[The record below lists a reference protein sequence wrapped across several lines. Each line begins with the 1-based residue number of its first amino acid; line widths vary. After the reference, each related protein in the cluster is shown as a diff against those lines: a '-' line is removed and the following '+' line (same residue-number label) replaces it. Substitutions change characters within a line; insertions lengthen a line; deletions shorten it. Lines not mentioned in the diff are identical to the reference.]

1 MSEFL
6 RYLLD
11 KRAEKKAVIEDR
23 KQRDIDENAREAAE
37 MLRRNREAMKSR
49 IKQMRDYHSGKSSP
63 VSRAPSRGNTS
74 TGQKSVSERLAR
86 IIVFALGEKIEREV
100 RQAVNTEI
108 NNPQNFTNRAIA
120 VVDDKLDSANKSLN
134 RLLDYSVSTQKML
147 EKLSKNISRG
157 SGTGFFPDLDI
168 PGNKKGKGF
177 KPTGAELGLLARAF
191 TWMASFGLGVQSL
204 GDTPGDTFEEQVA
217 NQKKAREGLEKL
229 FGIKKTPSH
238 AEERERDTSLD
249 RIIRQRE
256 FNGTN
261 LSPLMTPPN
270 LATSDEV
277 GPKPRRMLKPDNAIK
292 EQKILELK
300 QKISVLR
307 EGISYHLS
315 QSPEW
320 QKRYHNRYT
329 KALADLER
337 YQRELAALEGF
348 TPGPKPRRMLKPNKA
363 VSKPSTIQNMLKG
376 MEKFA
381 PKNSAVS
388 NPDNNQAFF
397 FMPPKTPRQSENV
410 EYRLGDN
417 DLNPTKSTRYKRL
430 FGGFDTGMGTYLAP
444 QMRGQY
450 PNMSGNPRAT
460 YDGSFDGYSTSDP
473 RQENDGRNGPS
484 STIAR
489 QYEQRKRTEAR
500 LFSNA
505 PMMPGKDVKSTITN
519 VKSRNAGISQGAGS
533 MLTDAKGRVISTADT
548 NLPVHQRAFLDT
560 LAMGNATSGGNY
572 WESPDYNTI
581 VGGKKF
587 TDMSK
592 HPEIFGTPD
601 STAAGR
607 YQFTKTTWKDVVRRY
622 NRENPDNPITD
633 FSAKNQD
640 RAAYFLAQK
649 DYARRTGGRDLD
661 ADLKAGNTE
670 HIRSGLGGSGMD
682 TTWQILQ
689 KKSVTEIDS
698 AYRANLARN
707 QEYATQ
713 PGQLSNKS
721 KSTFDTLLNPDARV
735 KEAQSKKFTPTNPD
749 KPLTNTFVHMS
760 NQGKIRDKPISDNLS
775 DVLNYAGSQSG
786 IDKVEV
792 TSGGQDAIGT
802 RRGKRTGSTR
812 HDNGNAADLV
822 LWRGGK
828 KLDFNN
834 PDDRAIMQTF
844 VRNASKAGATGIGA
858 GNEYMGG
865 NTLHVGFGKEATW
878 GSAGKGDGW
887 VAQAAAEGRKERSG
901 FNLSTWKKET
911 EAKKS
916 TPDVVKM
923 KPSAMKFRLDKD
935 GKLVPD
941 LELVAGQTGLE
952 KHPLFR
958 KMKRATE
965 AESLVP
971 PRQEDIERRAREA
984 EENAK
989 KQREKDREMSVARAR
1004 SAMPK
1009 QEEKVGTVQGNTHK
1023 RMSGSLAA
1031 VNRQSKGQNPA
1042 NARDSHVSGV
1052 VNMPTYWSKI
1062 DEV

>member
-37 MLRRNREAMKSR
+37 MLRRDREAMSSR
-49 IKQMRDYHSGKSSP
+49 VKQMRDNHSGKSS
-63 VSRAPSRGNTS
+63 SIQRAPMAGGTS
-74 TGQKSVSERLAR
+74 KGQKSTPERLAR
-86 IIVFALGEKIEREV
+86 IIVFALGDKIEREV
-100 RQAVNTEI
+100 RQAVSTEI
-108 NNPQNFTNRAIA
+108 SNPQNYTNRAIA

-134 RLLDYSVSTQKML
+134 KLLDYSITTHKML

-157 SGTGFFPDLDI
+157 SGTSFFPDLDI

-177 KPTGAELGLLARAF
+177 KMPTGAELGLMARAF

-217 NQKKAREGLEKL
+217 NQKKYREGLEKL

-238 AEERERDTSLD
+238 SQERERDTSLD

-329 KALADLER
+329 KALQDLER
-337 YQRELAALEGF
+337 YQRELAALEGL
-348 TPGPKPRRMLKPNKA
+348 TPGPKPRRLLKPNKA
-363 VSKPSTIQNMLKG
+363 VSKPSTIQNMLNG
-376 MEKFA
+376 MNRFA
-381 PKNSAVS
+381 PKNPSVS
-388 NPDNNQAFF
+388 NQNASDDSAFYFMPQKRQSNNIEYRFGDNNI
-397 FMPPKTPRQSENV
+397 
-410 EYRLGDN
+410 
-417 DLNPTKSTRYKRL
+417 NPTNSIRYKRL

-444 QMRGQY
+444 QMSGQY
-450 PNMSGNPRAT
+450 SGNGFSPRTT
-460 YDGSFDGYSTSDP
+460 YDGSYNGYSTSDP

-500 LFSNA
+500 LFSNT

-640 RAAYFLAQK
+640 SAAYFLAQK
-649 DYARRTGGRDLD
+649 DYARRTGGRNLD
-661 ADLKAGNTE
+661 EDLKAGNTE
-670 HIRSGLGGSGMD
+670 HIRSGLGGMGMD

-689 KKSVTEIDS
+689 KKSVSDIDS

-713 PGQLSNKS
+713 PGQLSDKS
-721 KSTFDTLLNPDARV
+721 KSTFDTLLNPDARI
-735 KEAQSKKFTPTNPD
+735 STNKKFDPVNPSKPMTNS
-749 KPLTNTFVHMS
+749 FVQMS

-802 RRGKRTGSTR
+802 RGKRTGSTR

-834 PDDRAIMQTF
+834 PDDRAVMQAF

-923 KPSAMKFRLDKD
+923 KPSAMKFRLDKN

-941 LELVAGQTGLE
+941 FELVAGQTGLE

-958 KMKRATE
+958 KMKKATE

-971 PRQEDIERRAREA
+971 PRQEDIERRARET

-989 KQREKDREMSVARAR
+989 KQREKEREMSVARAR
-1004 SAMPK
+1004 AAMPK
-1009 QEEKVGTVQGNTHK
+1009 PDEKVGTVQGNTHK